1 MERLSGGQCYWR
13 QWWDKACLDFCW
25 VTRKETGQK
34 ETVILWQFIFTYDI
48 GQQPEGCVL
57 CGHFSNPVR
66 GSNILVTPSDDILM
80 QTLLVKAETISDAY
94 IVASAVPVPNGKEI
108 CTLGK
113 EVSTMSPDLPAKIL
127 TNEVYVIM
135 SVLRV
140 NINWNKTFKSVSAS
154 LVREVQEQHKM

>member
-1 MERLSGGQCYWR
+1 
-13 QWWDKACLDFCW
+13 
-25 VTRKETGQK
+25 
-34 ETVILWQFIFTYDI
+34 
-48 GQQPEGCVL
+48 
-57 CGHFSNPVR
+57 
-66 GSNILVTPSDDILM
+66 M

-127 TNEVYVIM
+127 THVMGHEVYVIM

-140 NINWNKTFKSVSAS
+140 NINWNMTFKSFSAS